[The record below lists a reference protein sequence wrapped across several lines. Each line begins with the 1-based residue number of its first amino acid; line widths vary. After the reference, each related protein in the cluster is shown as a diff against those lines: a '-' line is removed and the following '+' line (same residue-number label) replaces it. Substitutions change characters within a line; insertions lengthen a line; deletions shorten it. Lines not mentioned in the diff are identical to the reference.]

1 MHFDPHHRDV
11 SFLSYTD
18 IGLFKSRN
26 VDRTWHHRIAGVPR
40 HWINTCYWLVFDPE
54 VPDKLWSV
62 WSNGHD
68 YPRVKMYRGGKA
80 TRFQGGVCLSE
91 DNGETWR
98 PVMEG
103 LPEVGCTHI
112 VLDPTSPVGKRTLY
126 VAAHGRGVYKS
137 VDDGKS
143 WELRNTGLPSD
154 NLNAWWLPG
163 DPAGTMY
170 LLISRDLD
178 DQGQPIAGGVYRTT
192 DGAASWERM
201 PVSDNVPFPND
212 LALDPADSNVMYL
225 AAWLVTVNGR
235 AYDGGVLKT
244 VDGGA
249 TWQRLDFPGHYVY
262 SVIALDGVVYATAW
276 HHGVFRS
283 EDGGQ
288 TWTRLGGASFGWPH
302 RVFADPFDPDS
313 IYLTTFGGSM
323 WHGPKQG
330 TPGVGPDIVDLPE
343 VRGVRQK

>member
-1 MHFDPHHRDV
+1 MGRAYMTEDGGATWRGMINVFDAEGGTTTTGLDITTCYGMHFDPHHRDV

-26 VDRTWHHRIAGVPR
+26 VDRTWHHRITGVPR

-137 VDDGKS
+137 VDDGES
-143 WELRNTGLPSD
+143 WELAQHG
-154 NLNAWWLPG
+154 
-163 DPAGTMY
+163 PAG
-170 LLISRDLD
+170 
-178 DQGQPIAGGVYRTT
+178 RTT
-192 DGAASWERM
+192 
-201 PVSDNVPFPND
+201 
-212 LALDPADSNVMYL
+212 
-225 AAWLVTVNGR
+225 
-235 AYDGGVLKT
+235 
-244 VDGGA
+244 
-249 TWQRLDFPGHYVY
+249 
-262 SVIALDGVVYATAW
+262 
-276 HHGVFRS
+276 
-283 EDGGQ
+283 
-288 TWTRLGGASFGWPH
+288 
-302 RVFADPFDPDS
+302 
-313 IYLTTFGGSM
+313 
-323 WHGPKQG
+323 
-330 TPGVGPDIVDLPE
+330 
-343 VRGVRQK
+343 